1 MGFLCTERERER
13 EREKR
18 LLIVLCKLQ
27 QKRLPEE
34 AVGGILEMCMLVDTA
49 AEIQELVE
57 TATDCSFLYWCRGMM
72 PTCFSLLYSQTN
84 EAHSLQ
90 YLVMAFQDG
99 IKLLELGHAENDVIN
114 SYEEEMEN
122 AISNVRF
129 ILVCTSLFA
138 SQN

>member
-1 MGFLCTERERER
+1 
-13 EREKR
+13 
-18 LLIVLCKLQ
+18 
-27 QKRLPEE
+27 
-34 AVGGILEMCMLVDTA
+34 
-49 AEIQELVE
+49 
-57 TATDCSFLYWCRGMM
+57 MM

-90 YLVMAFQDG
+90 YLAMAFQDG

-129 ILVCTSLFA
+129 TLVCTSLFA

>member
-1 MGFLCTERERER
+1 MHTDRQTER
-13 EREKR
+13 R

-99 IKLLELGHAENDVIN
+99 IKLLELGHAENDVID

-129 ILVCTSLFA
+129 TLVCTSLFA

>member
-1 MGFLCTERERER
+1 
-13 EREKR
+13 
-18 LLIVLCKLQ
+18 
-27 QKRLPEE
+27 
-34 AVGGILEMCMLVDTA
+34 
-49 AEIQELVE
+49 
-57 TATDCSFLYWCRGMM
+57 MM
-72 PTCFSLLYSQTN
+72 PTCFSLLYSRTN

-99 IKLLELGHAENDVIN
+99 IKLLELGHAENDVID

-129 ILVCTSLFA
+129 TLVRTSLFA